1 MARQTKKIIVEGKTY
16 KVTQHPATEGCAL
29 LENYW
34 NAIYAFSAAQETI
47 TVESK
52 HFAPILKPI
61 AIDGKWLALNQFI
74 DKIANP
80 DAPYVTFKQ
89 PESGVAGKLTVKEVL
104 AGKTLA
110 DRTEDVHERVPTP
123 LSYPIKFTA
132 SSKQDAELDIESV
145 FDEFLRYVTLDG
157 ESLDCDSLTFGEMAL
172 LLGHVIEFN
181 FLHLWTKDRWQLPQN
196 YSSGASI
203 PRSLENIGKS
213 YSQSNVIYN
222 ILKCSQPLATMAD
235 LSLSLSVE
243 DAYDAN
249 ETALRIYFEE
259 VEMNKEAQRQAKTNG
274 G

>member
-1 MARQTKKIIVEGKTY
+1 MARQTKKITVEGKTY
-16 KVTQHPATEGCAL
+16 KITQHPATEGCAL

-34 NAIYAFSAAQETI
+34 NAIYAFGAAQETI
-47 TVESK
+47 TVEIK
-52 HFAPILKPI
+52 ALYPIIKPF
-61 AIDGKWLALNQFI
+61 AIDGKWLALNQFF

-80 DAPYVTFKQ
+80 DAQYETFKQ
-89 PESGVAGKLTVKEVL
+89 PHQPTGRLTVREVL

-110 DRTEDVHERVPTP
+110 DRAEDVQERVPTP
-123 LSYPIKFTA
+123 LSYPLAFSATN
-132 SSKQDAELDIESV
+132 KQDADLDYESV

-157 ESLDCDSLTFGEMAL
+157 EPVDYDSLTFTEMAL
-172 LLGHVIEFN
+172 LLGQVIEYN

-203 PRSLENIGKS
+203 PRSLENIGKH

-222 ILKCSQPLATMAD
+222 ILKCCQPLATMAD

-259 VEMNKEAQRQAKTNG
+259 VEMNKEAQRQAKNNG

>member
-1 MARQTKKIIVEGKTY
+1 MARLTKKINVEGNTY
-16 KVTQHPATEGCAL
+16 KITQHPATEGCAL

-34 NAIYAFSAAQETI
+34 NAIYAFGAAQETI

-52 HFAPILKPI
+52 DFYPIIKPFV
-61 AIDGKWLALNQFI
+61 IDGKWLALNQFF
-74 DKIANP
+74 DKVANP
-80 DAPYVTFKQ
+80 DAAYVTFKQ
-89 PESGVAGKLTVKEVL
+89 PDSGPADKLTVREVL

-110 DRTEDVHERVPTP
+110 DRAENVQQRVPTP
-123 LSYPIKFTA
+123 LSYPTTFTA
-132 SSKQDAELDIESV
+132 SSKQDAELDYESV

-157 ESLDCDSLTFGEMAL
+157 EPLDYDSLTFAEMAL
-172 LLGHVIEFN
+172 LLGQVIEYN

-203 PRSLENIGKS
+203 PRSLETIGKS

-259 VEMNKEAQRQAKTNG
+259 VEMNKEAQRQAKTHG